1 MATQTI
7 TVNRKKYAVGLFWQ
21 PLNTG
26 VIARKFANSL
36 AHAVNKK
43 LNLYVEYRAMVGLAA
58 RNAGARSGMPV
69 AAAEVVDAFSEYSSF
84 LAVFRLDSGFYLVA
98 VRNGIILQDKFFDL
112 ERNARAEYVKLSEI
126 PDWSAFI
133 APASWGMPRAVE
145 RNIADIVR
153 ARPSVVLR
161 SISRFRTIGFSV
173 FLIVAFIVILIAMF
187 GKPFMQPR
195 PKVATLDEEKAAEYR
210 RQIEEKNRELDVQYN
225 IEKPLPPE
233 PIVMPFE
240 NLPDVAA
247 RAALCYQGIGFVMQ
261 PVAGWV
267 QVKAACDD
275 NYVTAELRRSFG
287 TLVDFY
293 EIAGDLMPGAF
304 VQERGEDTVIVRA
317 TLPALPLYSSQ
328 DERDA
333 DTIVRDVTSAFQAV
347 DINGST
353 DIVVDVQTNGVE
365 TQSVEVV
372 EIAATSKLSP
382 GQFMQIFE
390 GYGGVYMSRAEWVA
404 TSRNWNYEV
413 IIYAK

>member
-21 PLNTG
+21 PLNPG
-26 VIARKFANSL
+26 VVARKFAHSL

-43 LNLYVEYRAMVGLAA
+43 LNLYVEYRAMVGLGT
-58 RNAGARSGMPV
+58 RSQGQRSGMPV
-69 AAAEVVDAFSEYSSF
+69 AAAEVVDSFSEYSSF

-98 VRNGIILQDKFFDL
+98 VRNGIILQDKVFDV
-112 ERNARAEYVKLSEI
+112 ERVARAEYVKLSEI

-153 ARPSVVLR
+153 SRPNVVLR

-173 FLIVAFIVILIAMF
+173 FLAVVFIAVLIAMF

-195 PKVATLDEEKAAEYR
+195 PKVATLDAEKAAEYHR
-210 RQIEEKNRELDVQYN
+210 MIEEKNRELDAQFN
-225 IEKPLPPE
+225 IEKPTPPA
-233 PIVMPFE
+233 PIVMPYE
-240 NLPDVAA
+240 NLPNVAA
-247 RAALCYQGIGFVMQ
+247 RAELCFKGIGYVMQ
-261 PVAGWV
+261 PIVGWV
-267 QVKAACDD
+267 QMNAACGD
-275 NYVTAELRRSFG
+275 NYVTAELRRTFG
-287 TLVDFY
+287 TLGDFY
-293 EIAGDLMPGAF
+293 QIAADLLPGAY
-304 VQERGEDTVIVRA
+304 VQERGEDVVIVRA
-317 TLPALPLYSSQ
+317 TLPQLPLYASR

-333 DTIVRDVTSAFQAV
+333 DTIVRDVITAFQTV
-347 DINGST
+347 DINGSI
-353 DIVVDVQTNGVE
+353 DVVVDVQTNGVE
-365 TQSVEVV
+365 SQSVDVV
-372 EIAATSKLSP
+372 EIAATSKLAP

-390 GYGGVYMSRAEWVA
+390 DFGGVYMSRAEWVA

>member
-1 MATQTI
+1 MVTQTI

-26 VIARKFANSL
+26 VVARKFAHNL

-43 LNLYVEYRAMVGLAA
+43 LNLYVEYRAMVGLAS
-58 RNAGARSGMPV
+58 RKQGARSGMPV

-84 LAVFRLDSGFYLVA
+84 LAVFRLDAGFYLVA
-98 VRNGIILQDKFFDL
+98 VRNGIILQDRVFSL
-112 ERNARAEYVKLSEI
+112 ERDARTEYVKLAEI

-133 APASWGMPRAVE
+133 APAAWGMPRAIE
-145 RNIADIVR
+145 RNISDIVR
-153 ARPSVVLR
+153 SRPTVVLR

-173 FLIVAFIVILIAMF
+173 FLLVAFLAILIMMF

-195 PKVATLDEEKAAEYR
+195 PKIATLDAEKVAEYH
-210 RQIEEKNRELDVQYN
+210 RQIEEKNRELDARFN

-240 NLPDVAA
+240 NLPDVME
-247 RAALCYQGIGFVMQ
+247 RAALCYQAIGYVMQ
-261 PVAGWV
+261 PVVGWV
-267 QVKAACDD
+267 QVNASCDD

-293 EIAGDLMPGAF
+293 AIAGELMPGAF
-304 VQERGEDTVIVRA
+304 VQERGEDVVILRA
-317 TLPALPLYSSQ
+317 ALPVLSLYSSQ

-333 DTIVRDVTSAFQAV
+333 DTIVRDVTSLFQAV
-347 DINGST
+347 GINATT
-353 DIVVDVQTNGVE
+353 DIVVDVQTNGVD

-372 EIAATSKLSP
+372 EIAATSKLTP

-390 GYGGVYMSRAEWVA
+390 GFGGVYMSRAQWVA
-404 TSRNWNYEV
+404 ASRNWNYEV